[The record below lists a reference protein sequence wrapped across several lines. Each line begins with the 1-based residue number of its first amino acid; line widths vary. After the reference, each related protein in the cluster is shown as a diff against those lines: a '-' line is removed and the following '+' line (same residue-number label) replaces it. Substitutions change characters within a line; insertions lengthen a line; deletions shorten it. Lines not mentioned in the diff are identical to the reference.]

1 MNSKTILSLSIA
13 TIFAVSMLGMAF
25 AAGHDVLSSYPT
37 IAGKGAKTV
46 TFTAMANV
54 PTDGTGGNFGFGI
67 FAEKGVVVATSHP
80 VAIYSVAQPPLEAFH
95 SHLVQLDT
103 PTADC
108 ASGIAVASL
117 TKHEVGK
124 VSVSGD
130 KVTIKN
136 IPPGQ
141 SGDLTGPAVS
151 FTLSIENGR
160 VCVNPTALI
169 AP

>member
-1 MNSKTILSLSIA
+1 MTKKLLLGTSIA
-13 TIFAVSMLGMAF
+13 TMFAVSMLGMAF
-25 AAGHDVLSSYPT
+25 AAGHDVLSSYS
-37 IAGKGAKTV
+37 IAGNGAKTV
-46 TFTAMANV
+46 TFTASANV
-54 PTDGTGGNFGFGI
+54 PTDGSGGNFGFGI

-80 VAIYSVAQPPLEAFH
+80 VAIDSVAQPPLEAFH
-95 SHLVQLDT
+95 SHLVQLET

-108 ASGIAVASL
+108 TSDIAVASL

-130 KVTIKN
+130 KITIKN
-136 IPPGQ
+136 VPPGQ

-169 AP
+169 P